1 MRLLYPRTIQ
11 VRRLRRDVTP
21 AVLANFEPDAG
32 YVGSEQNTVSDDP
45 NSELVL
51 YKNVCCSI
59 AAHQSGR
66 TKDGLVPTDATM
78 KPLWLIIVPAS
89 SCVPKAAIR
98 DRDLLVDDEQYR
110 YIVAQAWWTP
120 LSWNLSAVRLEA

>member
-1 MRLLYPRTIQ
+1 MSFLYPRTIQ
-11 VRRLRRDVTP
+11 IRRLRTEAFVDGVDQVGGLGYSGATQDTDESDV
-21 AVLANFEPDAG
+21 DG
-32 YVGSEQNTVSDDP
+32 EQI
-45 NSELVL
+45 LF
-51 YKNVCCSI
+51 KNVCCQI

-66 TKDGLVPTDATM
+66 TKDGLLPTDATM
-78 KPLWLIIVPAS
+78 KPLWLIIVPSS

-98 DRDLLVDDEQYR
+98 DRDILVDDEQYR